1 MLGGR
6 YKLLASIGHGASGDV
21 YLAFDSTALS
31 RAVAIKLLHSQ
42 LASDK
47 VFLRRFQ
54 EEAKAA
60 AALSHPSIMSVYD
73 SGESLAGPYLVLE
86 LLNGGSLREHL
97 ATGWRP
103 THSQVVQIALQCAS
117 GLEYAHRRNYI
128 HRDLKPANLIFDEGG
143 HIKIADFGLARTLAE
158 PAWSEPKGVLLGT
171 AKYSSPEQANGV
183 AALKQSDLYSLGL
196 IVFEMLSGH
205 LPFKGNDTFEILRAR
220 LNGDVQPPEEAGAV
234 GPILARAL
242 KRDPSERP
250 TTEEFVAE
258 LQALSR
264 SFDPPETISAL
275 HRDEFEEVIRRSSPL
290 PPVVDITG
298 RGVHG
303 QGFHSVLDDVQDVE
317 SGTLTVF
324 DDEVEATTTVL
335 SVPKHDSIDS
345 NDQTSLYASSA
356 AYLTSN
362 SVEHDRQDPLKKE
375 IRRPFRGWRGLLL
388 WVLVTLILAS
398 VAFAAASL
406 YQKATSAKVPL
417 VLGLAPTV
425 ASSSIDKVGLKS
437 LVSGK
442 VYSSVVPAGLV
453 VSEFPKAGSLI
464 AKNVVIDLT
473 LSAGPPPVSVP
484 SLAGLT
490 EASAEQILTQ
500 KHLKYQLQTQ
510 YSSSVNPG
518 DVISSTPATGQ
529 LAPFGSTVSLLVS
542 KGPAPVPVPNVVG
555 ESQQAATSTLS
566 SDQLAI
572 STSMAYSDTVPSGDV
587 ISQTTVPGSMVLPG
601 TTISVTISQGPQY
614 VTVPNVIDDSLSQ
627 AEQALQSA
635 GLQVGNVYGPKKAQ
649 VVIYTNPPFGQ
660 QVLYGS
666 SVDLYLA

>member
-1 MLGGR
+1 M
-6 YKLLASIGHGASGDV
+6 ASIGHGASGDV

-60 AALSHPSIMSVYD
+60 AALSHSSIMSVYD

-103 THSQVVQIALQCAS
+103 TQAQVVQIALQCAS
-117 GLEYAHRRNYI
+117 GLEYAHKRNYI

-171 AKYSSPEQANGV
+171 AKYASPEQANGV

-196 IVFEMLSGH
+196 IVFEMLSGR
-205 LPFKGNDTFEILRAR
+205 LPFSGNDTFEILRAR
-220 LNGDVQPPEEAGAV
+220 LNQDVEPPKEAGAM
-234 GPILARAL
+234 GPILARTL
-242 KRDPSERP
+242 RRDPNKRP

-258 LQALSR
+258 FLALSR
-264 SFDPPETISAL
+264 SFDPPKTIPAL
-275 HRDEFEEVIRRSSPL
+275 HRDEFEEVIQRSSPL
-290 PPVVDITG
+290 STVIDITDRGLQTQG
-298 RGVHG
+298 RYNPVSG
-303 QGFHSVLDDVQDVE
+303 VQDGE
-317 SGTLTVF
+317 SDTLTVF
-324 DDEVEATTTVL
+324 DDEVEATSTIL
-335 SVPKHDSIDS
+335 SVSHRDLS
-345 NDQTSLYASSA
+345 NASDKTSLYTSPPTDFTSS
-356 AYLTSN
+356 S
-362 SVEHDRQDPLKKE
+362 KE
-375 IRRPFRGWRGLLL
+375 SDGPDANGTKSKRVLGGWRGLFV

-398 VAFAAASL
+398 AAFAAASL

-417 VLGLAPTV
+417 VLGLTPKSAT
-425 ASSSIDKVGLKS
+425 SSIDKVGLKA

-442 VYSSVVPAGLV
+442 VYSSKVPTGLV

-473 LSAGPPPVSVP
+473 LSAGPPPVPVP
-484 SLAGLT
+484 SLAGLS
-490 EASAEQILTQ
+490 EAAAEQLLTQ

-510 YSSSVNPG
+510 YSSSVNSG

-529 LAPFGSTVSLLVS
+529 LAPFDSTVSLLVS

-566 SDQLAI
+566 SDQLAV
-572 STSMAYSDTVPSGDV
+572 STSTAYSDTVPSGDV
-587 ISQTTVPGSMVLPG
+587 ISQGTPPGSMVLPG
-601 TTISVTISQGPQY
+601 TTISVVISKGPQY

-635 GLQVGNVYGPKKAQ
+635 GLQVGNVYGPKKAK
-649 VVIYTNPPFGQ
+649 VVIFTNPSFGQ

-666 SVDLYLA
+666 SVDLYMA